1 MDVKV
6 VVGEAKPSSD
16 LARRLA
22 MVYDLLLRRAE
33 EAETER
39 KEAREGREVSSNLSR
54 GERESDLNNE
64 IAALHDPP

>member
-1 MDVKV
+1 
-6 VVGEAKPSSD
+6 
-16 LARRLA
+16 